1 MPSISRRNL
10 LAGLALS
17 SVVDPLRRATAP
29 DEKRDEPDVRPDGKP
44 APILHCT
51 DLFRPFADP
60 DDHFDLATIFAL
72 AQAGHLDL
80 RTILIDY
87 PPPKHNGDPDVQ
99 AVAQMNAITGRAVPV
114 VVGSPRPF
122 DGSHV
127 VRSGDRAV
135 DLARSPGARAILEIL
150 RTSTSPVLIHIA
162 GSSRDVAIAGRADP
176 SLFKRKCAAVYL
188 NAGSGTRE
196 PELARRLE
204 YNVELDPASFAAIFA
219 LPCPVYWL
227 PAFEA
232 GPNAK
237 GEGATAG
244 PHASLYSFTQK
255 DVLPQLSDRL
265 QNYFT
270 FAYRQ
275 GERSRA
281 FEEKAPRANW
291 LHALDGKRDD
301 DSMGVWGALPRE
313 MWCTAGLLHA
323 AGFGVRPDGSLVRHV
338 DSSKSVFTFD
348 PVRVE
353 CSVEGITRWEP
364 GRSTPAR
371 FILAVRDG
379 ERYPKAMTAA
389 LLGLLRTLT

>member
-17 SVVDPLRRATAP
+17 PFVRPLHQ
-29 DEKRDEPDVRPDGKP
+29 ESEPDTARDDSSGATEAKP
-44 APILHCT
+44 VPVLHCT

-72 AQAGHLDL
+72 LQAGHLDL

-114 VVGSPRPF
+114 VVGSPRPY
-122 DGSHV
+122 DGSRV
-127 VRSGDRAV
+127 VRSADPVR
-135 DLARSPGARAILEIL
+135 DLAGAPGARAILDTL
-150 RTSTSPVLIHIA
+150 RASPSPVVINIA
-162 GSSRDVAIAGRADP
+162 GSSRDVAIAGRSDP
-176 SLFKRKCAAVYL
+176 SLFNRKCAAVYL
-188 NAGSGTRE
+188 NAGSGTRD

-204 YNVELDPASFAAIFA
+204 YNVQLDPASYAAIFA
-219 LPCPVYWL
+219 LPCPVYWV
-227 PAFEA
+227 PCFEA
-232 GPNAK
+232 GPHAN

-244 PHASLYSFTQK
+244 PHASLFSFTQK
-255 DVLPQLSDRL
+255 DVLPLLSDRL

-281 FEEKAPRANW
+281 FEEKVPRANW

-301 DSMGVWGALPRE
+301 DSLGAWGALPRE
-313 MWCTAGLLHA
+313 MWGTAGLLHA
-323 AGFGVRPDGSLVRHV
+323 AGLGVRSDGSLVRQR
-338 DSSKSVFTFD
+338 DSDASIFTFD
-348 PVRVE
+348 RVRVE
-353 CSVEGITRWEP
+353 CSAEGVTSWEP
-364 GRSTPAR
+364 GRRTPVR
-371 FILAVRDG
+371 FILTVRDT
-379 ERYPKAMTAA
+379 ERYPAAMTAA
-389 LLGLLRTLT
+389 LLGLLRTLV